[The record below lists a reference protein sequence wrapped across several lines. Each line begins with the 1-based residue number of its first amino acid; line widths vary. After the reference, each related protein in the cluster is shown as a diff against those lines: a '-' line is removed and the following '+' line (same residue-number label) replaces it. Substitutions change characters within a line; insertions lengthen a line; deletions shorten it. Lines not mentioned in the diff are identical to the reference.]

1 MANVAKVTMPQLG
14 ESVTEGTIGAWLKK
28 PGESVEK
35 YESLAEVIT
44 DKVNAEIP
52 SPFSGVIK
60 ELSVGENETVAVG
73 TVIALIALA
82 VGSVFGDRGI
92 LNMVGEREKVES
104 LRVELEELR
113 AENARL
119 SSEIRDLRQSP
130 RAIERLA
137 REELGLARADETVFL
152 IREPSP
158 DEPAL

>member
-1 MANVAKVTMPQLG
+1 MANRDETPRAEPRARVR
-14 ESVTEGTIGAWLKK
+14 AW
-28 PGESVEK
+28 VM
-35 YESLAEVIT
+35 
-44 DKVNAEIP
+44 
-52 SPFSGVIK
+52 
-60 ELSVGENETVAVG
+60 G

-137 REELGLARADETVFL
+137 REQLGLARPDETVFL
-152 IREPSP
+152 IRESSP
-158 DEPAL
+158 DDPEL